1 MKKNTLKSIRKII
14 KNVTDIAD
22 TVSKKSIEAK
32 NKISDYAIE
41 SSIKIEA
48 GYKESKEATSTYI
61 DKVRQDVSDKS
72 KTISKKISKSYDN
85 TSQYI
90 TLTPEEQKHLI
101 SNCAEF
107 FPSTRLLCILNAI
120 RNTESCKHDKTLRNY
135 ALFASHVYRNNNS
148 RLPNGW
154 KELTI
159 LDDSETGLQ
168 STLYKRIGSKDYI
181 YAFAG
186 TQNLKDWQENGK
198 QIVGLS
204 QQYKKALEYATKL
217 YSDLDFD
224 NLTFVGHS
232 QGGGEAA
239 FCAHVLGGKA
249 ITFNPAGMS
258 IITKLINRTSKSNK
272 ADIDAYCYLT
282 DTLSIVQELTSVIPF
297 LGLKADGRIHLIY
310 DKFPK
315 EMSIGEFHGMKGFLS
330 YFED

>member
-101 SNCAEF
+101 SNCAKF

-135 ALFASHVYRNNNS
+135 ALFACHVYRNNNS

>member
-1 MKKNTLKSIRKII
+1 M
-14 KNVTDIAD
+14 
-22 TVSKKSIEAK
+22 
-32 NKISDYAIE
+32 
-41 SSIKIEA
+41 
-48 GYKESKEATSTYI
+48 
-61 DKVRQDVSDKS
+61 
-72 KTISKKISKSYDN
+72 
-85 TSQYI
+85 
-90 TLTPEEQKHLI
+90 
-101 SNCAEF
+101 
-107 FPSTRLLCILNAI
+107 
-120 RNTESCKHDKTLRNY
+120 
-135 ALFASHVYRNNNS
+135 FASHVYRNNNS

-186 TQNLKDWQENGK
+186 TQNLKDWQKNGK

-239 FCAHVLGGKA
+239 YCAHVLGGKA

-258 IITKLINRTSKSNK
+258 IITKLINRTCKSNK
-272 ADIDAYCYLT
+272 ADIDAYCYLNT
-282 DTLSIVQELTSVIPF
+282 E
-297 LGLKADGRIHLIY
+297 
-310 DKFPK
+310 
-315 EMSIGEFHGMKGFLS
+315 
-330 YFED
+330 

>member
-1 MKKNTLKSIRKII
+1 M
-14 KNVTDIAD
+14 
-22 TVSKKSIEAK
+22 
-32 NKISDYAIE
+32 
-41 SSIKIEA
+41 
-48 GYKESKEATSTYI
+48 
-61 DKVRQDVSDKS
+61 
-72 KTISKKISKSYDN
+72 
-85 TSQYI
+85 
-90 TLTPEEQKHLI
+90 
-101 SNCAEF
+101 
-107 FPSTRLLCILNAI
+107 
-120 RNTESCKHDKTLRNY
+120 
-135 ALFASHVYRNNNS
+135 
-148 RLPNGW
+148 PNGW

-258 IITKLINRTSKSNK
+258 IITKLISRTSKSNK

>member
-32 NKISDYAIE
+32 NKISDYVIE

-101 SNCAEF
+101 SNCAKF

-258 IITKLINRTSKSNK
+258 IITKLISRTSKSNK

>member
-32 NKISDYAIE
+32 NKISNYAIE

-101 SNCAEF
+101 SNCAKF